1 MSRPISNTN
10 IPTDTFQ
17 TFVARTNV
25 LCDALTNE
33 IVTANTT
40 AGVTGNT
47 STPRNAQ
54 LVGTFSANTVAVV
67 NSLRGGNTSSNGVLT
82 IASNTS
88 VGAHTW
94 TSAANSTYSNN
105 QLFNGNVAANGSS
118 TEIKSGVLTISS
130 NTTMSNT
137 VSFGNEVTF
146 QTDLVLDVSANSNIG
161 ASGAPRIVYTYPKA
175 TYATGKF
182 LVSAK
187 ASGQVQMSEMIVA
200 HDGTTAYSTVY
211 GVVASPPG
219 ANNDSPLGTFSA
231 NINSTNVEILMTPT
245 YPSTEVKVVAQLV
258 K

>member
-17 TFVARTNV
+17 TFIARTNV

-33 IVTANTT
+33 IVTANSTT
-40 AGVTGNT
+40 GVTGNT
-47 STPRNAQ
+47 TNPRNAQ
-54 LVGTFSANTVAVV
+54 LVGAFSANTVAVV
-67 NSLRGGNTSSNGVLT
+67 NGLRGGNTSSKGVLT
-82 IASNTS
+82 IVSNTS

-105 QLFNGNVAANGSS
+105 QLFNGSLIANGA
-118 TEIKSGVLTISS
+118 TPEIKSGVLTISS
-130 NTTMSNT
+130 NTTVSNT

-146 QTDLVLDVSANSNIG
+146 QTDLVLDVAANTNIG
-161 ASGAPRIVYTYPKA
+161 ANGASRVVYTYPKA
-175 TYATGKF
+175 TYATAKF
-182 LVSAK
+182 LMSAK
-187 ASGQVQMSEMIVA
+187 VSGQVQLSEMIVS
-200 HDGTTAYSTVY
+200 HNGTTAYSTVY

-231 NINSTNVEILMTPT
+231 AINSSNVEISMTPVYSDT
-245 YPSTEVKVVAQLV
+245 AVKVVAHLI